1 MAEGE
6 RPCRAQ
12 WAVDEGADR
21 GRRPPTARRAAAHA
35 RARRLPHDP
44 GRGRPGGPDAGG
56 VGRPGRGG
64 AGRGAAGHR
73 RTRGVAA
80 AARVGQ
86 SRADPDAHRARRGR
100 RPDRRPRRRRGRLP
114 RQAVRRQGAEGP
126 PPGPPAAK
134 LGGRGPGHARLRGAA
149 ARQRASRG
157 EGRRTVCRAHPHGVP
172 APRAPHA
179 EPAQGAAAR
188 ADLRAGVGL
197 RLRAGLERASRVRGV
212 PAPQARGNRGSPA
225 GAHGARGRIRPAGA
239 VTLRARIAA
248 AAGLAVALAVI
259 AAALAVYLGVRG
271 QLRGELDE
279 SLRDRTEAV
288 ARFGAPGAGPPDG
301 PGGPPRLLRTRPEPF
316 GGPEGYAQLVLP
328 DGRAVSRPGVDAQLP
343 VDEEARA
350 IAMDGSGSRLA
361 DMTVD
366 GVHLRVLTQA
376 LPRGGALQVARPLDE
391 IDRQLDRVLLVL
403 AFVGAGGIALGAG
416 LGALVARTA
425 LAPIDRFTRRTEQ
438 LATDPD
444 PSERMEV
451 GGGEELERLARSF
464 NATLDSLER
473 SVEAQRQLV
482 ADASHELRTPIASLR
497 ANIQTL
503 VEADR
508 LPVPGR
514 INRAV
519 SNLVDNAVKWSPTGG
534 AVELSLAGGAL
545 TVRDHGP
552 GFDEGDLPRVF
563 ERFYRADGARG
574 LPGSGLGL
582 AIVRQAAE
590 AHGGSAEAANAPG
603 GGALLRVSF
612 GPVLSGAGVD
622 R

>member
-1 MAEGE
+1 
-6 RPCRAQ
+6 
-12 WAVDEGADR
+12 
-21 GRRPPTARRAAAHA
+21 
-35 RARRLPHDP
+35 
-44 GRGRPGGPDAGG
+44 
-56 VGRPGRGG
+56 
-64 AGRGAAGHR
+64 
-73 RTRGVAA
+73 
-80 AARVGQ
+80 
-86 SRADPDAHRARRGR
+86 
-100 RPDRRPRRRRGRLP
+100 
-114 RQAVRRQGAEGP
+114 
-126 PPGPPAAK
+126 
-134 LGGRGPGHARLRGAA
+134 
-149 ARQRASRG
+149 
-157 EGRRTVCRAHPHGVP
+157 
-172 APRAPHA
+172 
-179 EPAQGAAAR
+179 
-188 ADLRAGVGL
+188 
-197 RLRAGLERASRVRGV
+197 
-212 PAPQARGNRGSPA
+212 
-225 GAHGARGRIRPAGA
+225 

-259 AAALAVYLGVRG
+259 AAAVAVYLGVRG
-271 QLRGELDE
+271 QLRGEVDE

-288 ARFGAPGAGPPDG
+288 AGLREPGFPRGGPDG
-301 PGGPPRLLRTRPEPF
+301 PPGFLGLRPEPF
-316 GGPEGYAQLVLP
+316 GGAEGYAQLVLP
-328 DGRAVSRPGVDAQLP
+328 DGRVVGRPGGEALLP
-343 VDEEARA
+343 VDEESRE
-350 IAMDGSGSRLA
+350 IAMEGSGSHLA
-361 DMTVD
+361 DQTVD

-403 AFVGAGGIALGAG
+403 VFVCAGGIALGAG

-451 GGGEELERLARSF
+451 EGGEELERLARSF
-464 NATLDSLER
+464 NATLDALER

-503 VEADR
+503 GEADR
-508 LPVPGR
+508 LPLAEREALRADVVAELDELTALVADVVELARGTAPGELTDEVRVDEIVAAVVERARSRTGGRVEFDVRTEPTVVRGDPGR
-514 INRAV
+514 IARAV
-519 SNLVDNAVKWSPTGG
+519 SNLVDNAVKWSPPGE
-534 AVELSLAGGAL
+534 AVALSLAEGAL

-552 GFDEGDLPRVF
+552 GFADGDLPRVF

-612 GPVLSGAGVD
+612 GPVLSGAAVD
-622 R
+622 P